1 MGRARRQVVAK
12 VQKLMALNF
21 VGIQSYNLQRQRTED
36 MSSQQKQQLNELC
49 MTCRQL
55 PTIADM
61 PMPSVC
67 GVLAQVNGVV
77 ISASLTWHLNKA
89 EASNISCLNVT
100 SHGLF
105 MICET
110 RGQTTT
116 VQNLRIYRITG
127 QSSSFKQHQGEV
139 IDVHHVGQTF
149 GTIQHQS
156 PNFIDAERTSCLA
169 IVTISQYD
177 GSNETIFIGYSYR
190 QHSSVVM

>member
-1 MGRARRQVVAK
+1 MGRARRQAVAK

-36 MSSQQKQQLNELC
+36 MSSQQKQQLTELC

-55 PTIADM
+55 PTCQC
-61 PMPSVC
+61 PVC

-177 GSNETIFIGYSYR
+177 GSNETIFIGYS
-190 QHSSVVM
+190 

>member
-1 MGRARRQVVAK
+1 M
-12 VQKLMALNF
+12 
-21 VGIQSYNLQRQRTED
+21 
-36 MSSQQKQQLNELC
+36 
-49 MTCRQL
+49 